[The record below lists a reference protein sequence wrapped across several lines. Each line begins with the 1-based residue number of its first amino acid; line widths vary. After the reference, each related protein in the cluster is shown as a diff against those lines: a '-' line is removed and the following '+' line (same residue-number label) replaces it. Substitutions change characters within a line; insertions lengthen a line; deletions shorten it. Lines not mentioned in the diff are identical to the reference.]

1 MKKQFFVSMF
11 LTAMLSFVLHL
22 KVSANVL
29 TFHNGGYGSSFFM
42 ANYDAISGTIAD
54 AYDEGDKPGKKKA
67 RKKVS
72 RRKCV
77 YCRPM
82 REFEK
87 GQWEANFSGGLV
99 PTYLMDKATTI
110 IPPLNIGAE
119 YRINEKFSIGAT
131 LGNSVSKSQPQS
143 ISEGVL
149 ATWTNSHFVLGLR
162 PGIHVTRIENWDFY
176 GGFSIG
182 LNYSNINGK
191 VTENI
196 NGSAAA
202 SRFDLNEMEG
212 HLGIRQHVL
221 SPSFFGY
228 TGVKYVINPKWLAHT
243 EIGFGISFFS
253 IGVDYLL
260 N

>member
-1 MKKQFFVSMF
+1 MKKHFLTSLF
-11 LTAMLSFVLHL
+11 LTAMLSFVLNL
-22 KVSANVL
+22 TASANVL
-29 TFHNGGYGSSFFM
+29 TDGEPGYASLFF
-42 ANYDAISGTIAD
+42 ATNYDTLGIPIAV
-54 AYDEGDKPGKKKA
+54 AYDEGDNPDKKKA

-87 GQWEANFSGGLV
+87 GQWEANFSTGIV

-110 IPPLNIGAE
+110 MPPLNIGAE
-119 YRINEKFSIGAT
+119 YRINEKFSIGAS
-131 LGNSVSKSQPQS
+131 LGNSVSKSQPKFM
-143 ISEGVL
+143 SEGVY
-149 ATWTNSHFVLGLR
+149 ATWTNSHYVIGLR
-162 PGIHVTRIENWDFY
+162 TGIHVTRIENWDFY

-182 LNYSNINGK
+182 INYSNISGK
-191 VTENI
+191 ATE
-196 NGSAAA
+196 S
-202 SRFDLNEMEG
+202 SFDLKEMEG
-212 HLGIRQHVL
+212 HLGIRQHVV

-243 EIGFGISFFS
+243 EIGFGISLFS
-253 IGVDYLL
+253 VGVDYLL

>member
-1 MKKQFFVSMF
+1 MKKQIFASMF
-11 LTAMLSFVLHL
+11 LTAILCFLLHSTA
-22 KVSANVL
+22 SANAL
-29 TFHNGGYGSSFFM
+29 TFGNVGSGSSFFSTDNN
-42 ANYDAISGTIAD
+42 AFNGTIAD
-54 AYDEGDKPGKKKA
+54 AYDEGDNPGKKKA

-87 GQWEANFSGGLV
+87 GQWEANFSSGLV

-110 IPPLNIGAE
+110 IPPMNIGAE
-119 YRINEKFSIGAT
+119 YRINEKFSIGAS

-143 ISEGVL
+143 ISEGVQ
-149 ATWTNSHFVLGLR
+149 AAWTNTHFVLGLR

-182 LNYSNINGK
+182 LNYSTINGK
-191 VTENI
+191 VTETI
-196 NGSAAA
+196 NGNDGAP
-202 SRFDLNEMEG
+202 RFDLNEMEG